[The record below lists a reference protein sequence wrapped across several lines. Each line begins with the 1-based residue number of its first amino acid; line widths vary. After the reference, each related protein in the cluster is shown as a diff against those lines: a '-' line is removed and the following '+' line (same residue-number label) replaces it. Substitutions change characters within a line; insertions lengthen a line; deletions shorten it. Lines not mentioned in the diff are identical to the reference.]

1 MIRKAELTA
10 MNKLP
15 SSREDG
21 VPADSASSVGREEYV
36 RQVLE
41 AYRTTPGTCGHLRRP
56 DRLLA
61 IQLYHRGIPLD
72 KIQNALVLAA
82 ARRLI
87 RPANAPPLAIVRS
100 LAYFLPV
107 IEEVLEAEIGKE
119 YFQYA
124 RQKLKQLRPS

>member
-1 MIRKAELTA
+1 
-10 MNKLP
+10 MNKPP
-15 SSREDG
+15 S
-21 VPADSASSVGREEYV
+21 GREEYV
-36 RQVLE
+36 PLVVE

-61 IQLYHRGIPLD
+61 IQLYDRGIPLD
-72 KIQNALVLAA
+72 TVENALVLAA
-82 ARRLI
+82 VRRLI

-100 LAYFLPV
+100 LAYFLPAV
-107 IEEVLEAEIGKE
+107 DEVLETEIGEE